1 MMTLGSLSRGDPATV
16 GHQGRLHQLPLRRR
30 KDMSMMTLGSLS
42 RGDPATVGYQ
52 GRLHQLPLRRRK
64 SRRMRRNYGHC
75 MTETCFSK
83 RRSSAL
89 KEDLVHL
96 G

>member
-16 GHQGRLHQLPLRRR
+16 GHQGRLR